1 MLFHYRLIAVSGIS
15 LVGLIIV
22 IIALFFLRLGGAE
35 TVETSNYVGTPLTGT
50 APDFQLMNQHGAEI
64 SLSDFQGN
72 IIVLVFMD
80 STCVD
85 VCPLISLHL
94 RAVYQQLM
102 ANSDNV
108 VPVIFIGI
116 NVNAKNNTLQD
127 VFQFTVNNGLN
138 TIPTWHFLTGSLV
151 QMQHV
156 WKAYNITVEPSEEN
170 EAILHTPGLYLIDQ
184 NGEKA
189 WYVAV
194 PVRINSTWEGPSL
207 GKLLENRINELLIRG
222 NL

>member
-1 MLFHYRLIAVSGIS
+1 MVVHHKLIAVSGIS

-22 IIALFFLRLGGAE
+22 AFIFMQLQSGTG
-35 TVETSNYVGTPLTGT
+35 TPETSNYVGTPLTGA
-50 APDFQLMNQHGAEI
+50 APDFHLMNQNGAEI
-64 SLSDFQGN
+64 SLSDFRGN

-85 VCPLISLHL
+85 VCPLISFHL
-94 RAVYQQLM
+94 RAVYQQLT
-102 ANSDNV
+102 AKSDEATPV
-108 VPVIFIGI
+108 VFIGV
-116 NVNAKNNTLQD
+116 NVNANNNTPQD
-127 VFQFTVNNGLN
+127 VFQFTINNGLN
-138 TIPTWHFLTGSLV
+138 TIPTWHFLTGSLD
-151 QMQHV
+151 QMQKV

-194 PVRINSTWEGPSL
+194 PVRNNSTWEGPSL
-207 GKLLENRINELLIRG
+207 GKLLEDRINELLKKI
-222 NL
+222 